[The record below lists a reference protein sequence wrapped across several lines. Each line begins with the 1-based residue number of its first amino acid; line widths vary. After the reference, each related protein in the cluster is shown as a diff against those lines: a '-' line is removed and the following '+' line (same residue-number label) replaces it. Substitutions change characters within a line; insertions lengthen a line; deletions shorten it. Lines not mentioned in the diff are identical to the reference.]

1 MITLVGPAATNQEL
15 HNKWCCNCRGAVT
28 VCNGCLHEAALR
40 CHILHVHALLLEIC
54 LAMLRQ
60 FTNLQVLRFWE
71 ALWSNPHH
79 EHFHLFVC
87 VAVLEHHRRAI
98 MNSCQDFD
106 DLLKFCVELSGRIP
120 MTSVLQDADAL
131 CKWAGDA
138 GLDCVA
144 ELTPVQTK

>member
-1 MITLVGPAATNQEL
+1 MS
-15 HNKWCCNCRGAVT
+15 
-28 VCNGCLHEAALR
+28 
-40 CHILHVHALLLEIC
+40 HVHAWFLEIC

-60 FTNLQVLRFWE
+60 CTNLQVLRFWE

-131 CKWAGDA
+131 CRWAGDA